1 MLGRS
6 GEWSATL
13 ANGASIE
20 LVTGAS
26 ARDDCAVYS
35 LPGMDLVVGSDYVRG
50 VGFSMYENGQMS
62 YHDVGYYLVVANI
75 SDVAAMGSLPTG
87 VLVVIRYPQDLPDTA
102 FEEVMRGADEAAQR
116 YGTRIVGGDTGTA
129 DHLYLSGTAMGS
141 SEPGTA
147 LLRSGAR
154 PGDHLFVSGE
164 TGIAEAARQY
174 FKHVA
179 GGGARLADDVEHL
192 LGESWRRPR
201 AEVELGLGLARS
213 GVVTSCQD
221 TSDGL
226 KATIEQVAE
235 ASGVGFDVEAGN
247 VAVSPLV
254 EQVSAVTGRGVED
267 LTFGGSVDF
276 RLVFTVDGRTTTVPE
291 FLERFS
297 GVLHLGTATSGGE
310 VRLVRR
316 DGSASPLPGKP
327 WRHA

>member
-1 MLGRS
+1 MLGS
-6 GEWSATL
+6 SDGWSATL
-13 ANGASIE
+13 ANGAAIE

-35 LPGMDLVVGSDYVRG
+35 LPGIDLVVGTDYVRG
-50 VGFSMYENGQMS
+50 VGFSMYEHGQMS
-62 YHDVGYYLVVANI
+62 YYDVGYYLVVANI

-87 VLVVIRYPQDLPDTA
+87 VLVVVRYPQDFPDAA
-102 FEEVMRGADEAAQR
+102 FEEVMRGADEAARR
-116 YGTRIVGGDTGTA
+116 YGARIVGGDTGTA
-129 DHLYLSGTAMGS
+129 DDLYLSGTAMGV

-154 PGDHLFVSGE
+154 PGHHLFLSGA

-179 GGGARLADDVEHL
+179 AGGARLAADVEQA

-201 AEVELGLGLARS
+201 AEVELGLALARS

-226 KATIEQVAE
+226 KATIEQIAE
-235 ASGVGFDVEAGN
+235 ASTVGFDVEAGH
-247 VAVSPLV
+247 VPVSPLV
-254 EQVSAVTGRGVED
+254 EQVSAATGRDAEG

-276 RLVFTVDGRTTTVPE
+276 RLVFTVDNGAMTVADV
-291 FLERFS
+291 LESFP
-297 GVLHLGTATSGGE
+297 GAVHLGRATDSGT

-316 DGSASPLPGKP
+316 AGPTSPLPGKP
-327 WRHA
+327 WRHD